1 MQNVVVL
8 RSHSTFQVVGPF
20 PSYGAAEEHLKKN
33 GYQEQSPGNW
43 KQTIPGDVDNIFAH
57 IYPLVSPN

>member
-1 MQNVVVL
+1 MSVVVL
-8 RSHSTFQVVGPF
+8 DGHSTFKVVSPF

-43 KQTIPGDVDNIFAH
+43 KQTIPGDVDNIVGR
-57 IYPLVSPN
+57 IYPLVTPN